1 MQRQASRRMRLLDED
16 RGSAS
21 LELTI
26 LFPVVLA
33 LLFTALQAGMW
44 FYARAVA
51 MSAAQ
56 EGVRNTRVVDGT
68 AAAGEAAARQFG
80 ETTGKGVITI
90 TGVDVS
96 DGDQVTV
103 TVTGDALS
111 LLPGL
116 SFTVTQTA
124 SGPKEQVVTQ

>member
-1 MQRQASRRMRLLDED
+1 MQRQASRRMRFLDED

-26 LFPVVLA
+26 VFPVVLA

-56 EGVRNTRVVDGT
+56 EGVRHTRVVEGT
-68 AAAGEAAARQFG
+68 AAAGESAARRFG

-111 LLPGL
+111 LLPGIT
-116 SFTVTQTA
+116 FTVTQTA